1 MLIDLQHI
9 QKQYGGHTVLT
20 DANLHV
26 SAGERIGLVGRNGSG
41 KTTLLHLIVGTET
54 PDAGTIY
61 RKQRLLIGYLA
72 QLPAYPDKTGR
83 DVLYTAFAA
92 LIQLGDAMHAL
103 EAEMASA
110 DKLESLLEKYGTL
123 QSLYEANGGYVIDS
137 KVNAMIDGLRLN
149 RFVDRPF
156 DMLSGG
162 EQTKIGLA
170 LALLQEPELL
180 ILDEPTNHLDL
191 EAMAWLESFLRDS
204 PSTLLLVSHDRVFL
218 DAVATRI
225 VECEDGELTTFDGN
239 YSSFVTQKEKL
250 LLDQF
255 HAYTEQQ
262 KKIKKMKETIR
273 QLRQWANEGHPP
285 NEKFYRRAKSME
297 KALARIETIK
307 KPQLEAIQPDIRFTA
322 SGRTGRDVFDVI
334 DATVT
339 YEQTIFENVSFYV
352 GHGER
357 VAIVG
362 PNGSGKSTLLNV
374 LLGKIE
380 PTSGDVRRA
389 ERAKIGYLSQHVHFD
404 DSRRLI
410 DAFRDRI
417 AVDEGK
423 ARQLLAQFLFY
434 GASVFKPVGNLSGGE
449 KMRLMLAILM
459 HEAINVL
466 VLDEPT
472 NHLDIESREALEE
485 ALDRFTG
492 TLVVVSHDR
501 YFLNKLFPITY
512 WLDGSITR
520 FLGNVAYALEK
531 RLQDSETIIATSDT
545 KSKSKSKS
553 KHAKADKIP
562 PRDSSADEARLS
574 ELESAHQTL
583 LQQMNNTND
592 IDELMALQLQAD
604 MLQSDIDLLL
614 HQLLESM

>member
-1 MLIDLQHI
+1 MLIDMQHI
-9 QKQYGGHTVLT
+9 QKQFGGHAVLT
-20 DANLHV
+20 DAFLHV
-26 SAGERIGLVGRNGSG
+26 NAGERIGLVGRNGSG
-41 KTTLLHLIVGTET
+41 KTTLLRLIVGTES

-61 RKQRLLIGYLA
+61 RKQRLMIGYLA
-72 QLPAYPDKTGR
+72 QLPDYPGKNGR
-83 DVLYTAFAA
+83 DVLYTAFSE
-92 LIQLGDAMHAL
+92 LMQLGDAMRAL
-103 EAEMASA
+103 ESEMASS
-110 DKLESLLEKYGTL
+110 DNLEPLLDKYGAL
-123 QSLYEANGGYVIDS
+123 QTRYEQSGGYVIDS
-137 KVNAMIDGLRLN
+137 KVNAMIDGLRLT

-156 DMLSGG
+156 DTLSGG
-162 EQTKIGLA
+162 ERTKIGLA

-191 EAMAWLESFLRDS
+191 EAMTWLESFLRDS

-225 VECEDGELTTFDGN
+225 VECEDGELMSFDGN
-239 YSSFVTQKEKL
+239 YSSFVAQKEKL

-273 QLRQWANEGHPP
+273 QLRQWANEGNPP

-307 KPQLEAIQPDIRFTA
+307 KPRLEAIQPDITFTA
-322 SGRTGRDVFDVI
+322 NGRTGRDVFEVV
-334 DATVT
+334 DASVT
-339 YEQTIFENVSFYV
+339 YEQAVFKNVSFYA
-352 GHGER
+352 GHGQR
-357 VAIVG
+357 IAIVG
-362 PNGSGKSTLLNV
+362 PNGSGKSTLLKL
-374 LLGKIE
+374 LLGEIE

-389 ERAKIGYLSQHVHFD
+389 ERARIGYLSQHVQFD
-404 DSRRLI
+404 DSQRLI
-410 DAFRDRI
+410 EAFRDRI

-459 HEAINVL
+459 HTDINVL

-512 WLDGSITR
+512 WLDGTITH
-520 FLGNVAYALEK
+520 FPGNVAYALEK
-531 RLQDSETIIATSDT
+531 RVETHVVE
-545 KSKSKSKS
+545 SKSQPKVE
-553 KHAKADKIP
+553 KIKP
-562 PRDSSADEARLS
+562 KRPVETGADEARLNQ
-574 ELESAHQTL
+574 LEDDHQRL
-583 LQQMNNTND
+583 LAQMNDTND
-592 IDELMALQLQAD
+592 VEELMALQRQAD
-604 MLQSDIDLLL
+604 ALQSDIDTLL
-614 HQLLESM
+614 HQLLESL

>member
-1 MLIDLQHI
+1 MLIELQHI
-9 QKQYGGHTVLT
+9 QKQFGGHAVLT

-26 SAGERIGLVGRNGSG
+26 NAGERIGLVGRNGSG
-41 KTTLLHLIVGTET
+41 KTTLLRLIVGADS
-54 PDAGTIY
+54 PDEGTIY
-61 RKQRLLIGYLA
+61 RKQRLHIGYLA
-72 QLPAYPDKTGR
+72 QIPAHPGKSGR
-83 DVLYTAFAA
+83 DVLYTAFAE
-92 LIQLGDAMHAL
+92 LTRLGDEMRQL
-103 EAEMASA
+103 EEQMASNDDIDA
-110 DKLESLLEKYGTL
+110 LLETYGAL
-123 QSLYEANGGYVIDS
+123 QTRYENGGGYVIDS
-137 KVNAMIDGLRLN
+137 KVNAMIDGLRLT

-156 DMLSGG
+156 DTLSGG
-162 EQTKIGLA
+162 ERTKVGLA

-225 VECEDGELTTFDGN
+225 VECEDGELTSFDGN
-239 YSSFVTQKEKL
+239 YSAFVAQKEKR

-273 QLRQWANEGHPP
+273 QLRQWANEGNPP

-307 KPQLEAIQPDIRFTA
+307 RPRLEAVQPDIQFTA
-322 SGRTGRDVFDVI
+322 HGRTGRDVFEATDV
-334 DATVT
+334 TVSYDRT
-339 YEQTIFENVSFYV
+339 VFEHVSFYT

-362 PNGSGKSTLLNV
+362 PNGSGKSTLLKV
-374 LLGKIE
+374 LLGQIE
-380 PTSGDVRRA
+380 PTSGTVRRA
-389 ERAKIGYLSQHVHFD
+389 ERARIGYLSQHIDFE
-404 DSRRLI
+404 DSHRLI
-410 DAFRDRI
+410 EAFRDRI

-434 GASVFKPVGNLSGGE
+434 GASVFKPVKDLSGGE

-459 HEAINVL
+459 HEDVNVL

-472 NHLDIESREALEE
+472 NHLDIEAREALED

-492 TLVVVSHDR
+492 TLVAVSHDR
-501 YFLNKLFPITY
+501 YFLNKLFPVTY
-512 WLDGSITR
+512 WLDVTATR
-520 FLGNVAYALEK
+520 FPGNVTYALEK
-531 RLQDSETIIATSDT
+531 RQYEPEAVVAVPKRTQSTEATVT
-545 KSKSKSKS
+545 
-553 KHAKADKIP
+553 AVEA
-562 PRDSSADEARLS
+562 RDISADEARLS
-574 ELESAHQTL
+574 ALEEAHQEL
-583 LQQMNNTND
+583 LHQMNETND
-592 IDELMALQLQAD
+592 LTELMALQHRADVLQAD
-604 MLQSDIDLLL
+604 IDTLLD
-614 HQLLESM
+614 QLLESM